1 MACQAPVTNGRL
13 SGYSDSMD
21 MDQLVATWTLYLS
34 RRARE
39 RTRADAEVN
48 GDAAGAAAAE
58 QALATLP
65 VVGALDARRANAE
78 LVSRLSVQR
87 WIALKAAREQG
98 AILEQ
103 IAKALGVSRQ
113 SAWEVFQRKIAAQQ
127 RNGSTQDVQAD
138 RAEADRGGEG

>member
-1 MACQAPVTNGRL
+1 
-13 SGYSDSMD
+13 MD

-87 WIALKAAREQG
+87 WIALKAARAPEMLL
-98 AILEQ
+98 AVIW
-103 IAKALGVSRQ
+103 
-113 SAWEVFQRKIAAQQ
+113 SAPFNW
-127 RNGSTQDVQAD
+127 
-138 RAEADRGGEG
+138 